1 MRAQRIL
8 PLHRGHALRHDLD
21 FQALRQFV
29 VHELGVADNRVAV
42 LPGLLALN
50 TISEITKAPR
60 DDLRFEVLEK
70 PLVAQP

>member
-1 MRAQRIL
+1 M
-8 PLHRGHALRHDLD
+8 PL
-21 FQALRQFV
+21 ALRQFV

-60 DDLRFEVLEK
+60 DDLRFEPYNARFPERVRDYMPATAWRPSAK
-70 PLVAQP
+70 RT